1 MAAQTMDI
9 YFEIVCL
16 GFPLMERHKMELL
29 LFYHHNTTSAKAP
42 ANEEL
47 ALMYSIQA
55 FCYQRIGQRQLA
67 QQFFERSR
75 ATLSIVFDQVMH
87 SFPVAACYCYLAY
100 YLISDDDLD
109 KAKFF
114 LHNVN
119 QYLDHKKQQMRL
131 QKKSPTPEIT
141 VQQMVRET
149 FLQQL
154 VVICNILIQVSP
166 KYSTFNTIELFE

>member
-29 LFYHHNTTSAKAP
+29 LFYHHNTTSTKAP

-47 ALMYSIQA
+47 ALMYAIQA

-131 QKKSPTPEIT
+131 QKKSTMPEIT

-154 VVICNILIQVSP
+154 VVICNILIQVSR
-166 KYSTFNTIELFE
+166 K